1 MKINPST
8 VFRHFHLCH
17 WLASLACFALVATI
31 VSLAAFVTINFGIS
45 SFYRPGTTPQEV
57 SPLFHHLVAA
67 LGNIDLSIDNFV
79 LIMLIISVI
88 LTPRIVSFWRNRIY
102 RSVYFDIECEHIP
115 SNGSSLDV
123 DVLFEQIKPPL
134 P

>member
-17 WLASLACFALVATI
+17 WLASLACFALIAVI
-31 VSLAAFVTINFGIS
+31 VSLATFVAVNFSIGG
-45 SFYRPGTTPQEV
+45 FCRPDMASQEA
-57 SPLFHHLVAA
+57 SPLYHHLVAA
-67 LGNIDLSIDNFV
+67 LSSIDLSIDNFV
-79 LIMLIISVI
+79 LITLIISAI
-88 LTPRIVSFWRNRIY
+88 LIPRIVSFWRNQIY